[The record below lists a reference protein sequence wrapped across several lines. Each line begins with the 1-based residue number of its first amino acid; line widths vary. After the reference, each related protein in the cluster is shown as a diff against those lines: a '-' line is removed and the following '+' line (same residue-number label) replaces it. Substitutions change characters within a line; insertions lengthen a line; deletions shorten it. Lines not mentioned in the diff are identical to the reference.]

1 MHKFGINLYGVFVG
15 KSKTAYFWSL
25 ILFRACLVAVFN
37 KNSVFNLRREK
48 LPCISV
54 SHNHYLSLSL
64 FFPLSPS
71 LRYKTQKFLQKKK
84 NSKKSTKLQFAKP
97 IKQPNTPN
105 LKTEEEDSVQERKRP
120 KKKKPRKKEE
130 EDSGKRERERERER
144 EMMILKTGPR
154 TKSNLPL
161 VLNFLSFIWFFPVL
175 GLFSKPK

>member
-25 ILFRACLVAVFN
+25 ILFRACLIAIFN
-37 KNSVFNLRREK
+37 KNGVFNLRREK
-48 LPCISV
+48 HPCISV

-71 LRYKTQKFLQKKK
+71 LRYGTQQFLQKKK
-84 NSKKSTKLQFAKP
+84 KSKKSTKFQFAKP

-105 LKTEEEDSVQERKRP
+105 LKTGEEDSVQERKRKK

-130 EDSGKRERERERER
+130 EYNMQEREREREHDF
-144 EMMILKTGPR
+144 KNWT
-154 TKSNLPL
+154 
-161 VLNFLSFIWFFPVL
+161 
-175 GLFSKPK
+175 

>member
-64 FFPLSPS
+64 SLLPPLSLS
-71 LRYKTQKFLQKKK
+71 ALQDPTIFAKKSK
-84 NSKKSTKLQFAKP
+84 KSKKSTKFQFAKP

-105 LKTEEEDSVQERKRP
+105 LKTGEEDSVQERKR
-120 KKKKPRKKEE
+120 KKKKKKKTKEE
-130 EDSGKRERERERER
+130 GRRRQHARERERERER
-144 EMMILKTGPR
+144 A
-154 TKSNLPL
+154 
-161 VLNFLSFIWFFPVL
+161 
-175 GLFSKPK
+175 

>member
-64 FFPLSPS
+64 SLLPPLSLS
-71 LRYKTQKFLQKKK
+71 ALQDPKIFAKKK
-84 NSKKSTKLQFAKP
+84 NSKKSTKFQFAKP

-120 KKKKPRKKEE
+120 KKKNQGRRKK
-130 EDSGKRERERERER
+130 KTAARERERERER
-144 EMMILKTGPR
+144 EGERERDDDFKNWT
-154 TKSNLPL
+154 
-161 VLNFLSFIWFFPVL
+161 
-175 GLFSKPK
+175 